1 MAGALSPSQFRQ
13 ALQRKASVPAWL
25 FTGPEAVLRDEA
37 LDALVSTV
45 LDPSLRDFN
54 LDQASASELEP
65 ERLTA
70 LCTTL
75 PMLAEQ
81 RVVIIR
87 DIEAWRRRTRARAA
101 VLRYL
106 AQPAPETV
114 LVLIQGDE
122 GEKSDAELQ
131 KLVKEVRFDPPDA
144 DEAAEWL
151 AGRAKALGIAF
162 APGAAEHLLSVAG
175 TDLGMLRAELSKLE
189 AYAGGTPVALDLVAD
204 LVGVRHGETL
214 DDWIAAVLADRTGDA
229 VRLAGPVLGQSGMSG
244 VRMVQVLGTH
254 LLLLGLAAD
263 ARARK
268 VPAAGLGNIVFSA
281 LKAARPFGLGPWGQV
296 VDRVKAASPRWSPMR
311 VEAALREALAADQAL
326 KSTAVRDE
334 RAVVA
339 ELALRLAPP
348 SGQAVA

>member
-13 ALQRKASVPAWL
+13 ALQRKTSVPAWL
-25 FTGPEAVLRDEA
+25 FTGPETVLRDEA
-37 LDALVSTV
+37 LDALVGAV

-65 ERLTA
+65 ERLMA

-75 PMLAEQ
+75 PMLAER

-101 VLRYL
+101 MLRYL
-106 AQPAPETV
+106 ALPAPETV

-122 GEKSDAELQ
+122 GEKADSELE
-131 KLVKEVRFDPPDA
+131 KLVKVVRFDPPEA
-144 DEAAEWL
+144 DEAEEWFRDKAE
-151 AGRAKALGIAF
+151 ALGVGF
-162 APGAAEHLLSVAG
+162 APGAAEHLLSVSG
-175 TDLGMLRAELSKLE
+175 NDLGLLRAELSKLE
-189 AYAGGTPVALDLVAD
+189 AFAGGAPVGVDLVAN

-214 DDWIAAVLADRTGDA
+214 DDWVDAMLSDRVRDA
-229 VRLAGPVLGQSGMSG
+229 VRLAGPVLAQSGMTG

-268 VPAAGLGNIVFSA
+268 VPVSGIGNVVFSA
-281 LKAARPFGLGPWGQV
+281 LKAARPFGLGPWGVV
-296 VDRVKAASPRWSPMR
+296 VDRVKAATPRWSPIR
-311 VEAALREALAADQAL
+311 VESALREALAADTAL
-326 KSTAVRDE
+326 KSTTLRDE
-334 RAVVA
+334 RAVLVD
-339 ELALRLAPP
+339 LALKLSPA
-348 SGQAVA
+348 GAAAA